1 METTQKQIVL
11 GILAHVDSGKTT
23 LSEAMLYR
31 AGAIRKLGR
40 VDHGDAFLD
49 TDSLEKARGITIF
62 SKQALLTA
70 GNTAITLLDTPGHVD
85 FSTETERTLQV
96 LDYAVLVVSGTDGVQ
111 SHTETLWRLLRRY
124 HVPTFVFVNKMDLP
138 GMTREQLLSQLN
150 HRLGEGFVDFGAE
163 PAARNEALA
172 LCDEQLMEKM
182 LDAGTLT
189 DADIIP
195 AVARRHVFPC
205 WFGAALRL
213 DGVDALLD
221 GLDRYTRPAPAL
233 HAFGARVFKVSQDEQ
248 GARLTWLRVTGGELK
263 VKALLTGETDGEPWA
278 EKANQL
284 RLYSGAK
291 YTLTEAIGPGQV
303 CAVTGL
309 THAKPGTGLGAER
322 DSDVPVLEP
331 VLSYQ
336 VLLPEGAD
344 VHAALAKLHRLEEE
358 EPQLHVVWNETLG
371 EIHVQ
376 LMGEVQLEVLRS
388 LLAEEKCDI
397 FCTGSNA
404 QMLSGELATHLAG
417 RSVSFDVHSLSYRE
431 FLTFHRLE
439 AGQESLRKYL
449 TFGGMPYLAHI
460 GLEADVPF
468 EYLRSVYST
477 ILLKDTVARE
487 KIRNVHFLEDLVA
500 YLADN
505 IGNLFSA
512 NNISKFLKSQ
522 RVDLSP
528 QVTLNYLRALSNAY
542 LIHRVSRAEVGGL
555 KIFETGEKFY
565 FEDIGISHAIRG
577 FNFRRDIH
585 KVMEN
590 AVYLH
595 LIQQGYSVHVGQLK
609 EQEIDFVA
617 DKSGDKLYVQ
627 VSLSVADEKTATRE
641 FGNLLAVQDNYP
653 KYVVTLNDIILG
665 DNQEGIRHMNLE
677 EFLLNEL

>member
-1 METTQKQIVL
+1 M
-11 GILAHVDSGKTT
+11 TT
-23 LSEAMLYR
+23 LIPRPQY
-31 AGAIRKLGR
+31 
-40 VDHGDAFLD
+40 
-49 TDSLEKARGITIF
+49 
-62 SKQALLTA
+62 
-70 GNTAITLLDTPGHVD
+70 
-85 FSTETERTLQV
+85 TERIAPFIGKNIIKVLTGQRRIGKSFILRQV
-96 LDYAVLVVSGTDGVQ
+96 MEEIRRKDPEAHIISINKELEQFRDIRTHEDLSHHLKLLLNKPVAHYLFIDEVQ
-111 SHTETLWRLLRRY
+111 EI
-124 HVPTFVFVNKMDLP
+124 
-138 GMTREQLLSQLN
+138 
-150 HRLGEGFVDFGAE
+150 EGFQF
-163 PAARNEALA
+163 
-172 LCDEQLMEKM
+172 C
-182 LDAGTLT
+182 
-189 DADIIP
+189 
-195 AVARRHVFPC
+195 
-205 WFGAALRL
+205 
-213 DGVDALLD
+213 
-221 GLDRYTRPAPAL
+221 
-233 HAFGARVFKVSQDEQ
+233 
-248 GARLTWLRVTGGELK
+248 
-263 VKALLTGETDGEPWA
+263 
-278 EKANQL
+278 
-284 RLYSGAK
+284 
-291 YTLTEAIGPGQV
+291 
-303 CAVTGL
+303 
-309 THAKPGTGLGAER
+309 
-322 DSDVPVLEP
+322 
-331 VLSYQ
+331 
-336 VLLPEGAD
+336 
-344 VHAALAKLHRLEEE
+344 
-358 EPQLHVVWNETLG
+358 
-371 EIHVQ
+371 
-376 LMGEVQLEVLRS
+376 LRS

-439 AGQESLRKYL
+439 TGQESLKKYL

-460 GLEADVPF
+460 GLKADVPF

-528 QVTLNYLRALSNAY
+528 QVTLNYLRALNNAY
-542 LIHRVSRAEVGGL
+542 LIHRVSRAEVGGM

-577 FNFRRDIH
+577 FNFRRDVH

-609 EQEIDFVA
+609 EQEIDFVG

-627 VSLSVADEKTATRE
+627 VSLSVADEKTAARE

-653 KYVVTLNDIILG
+653 KYVVTFNDMILG

-677 EFLLNEL
+677 EFLLQEL